1 MSQSVPSERVAAMA
15 AAARVSLPADAPA
28 RIAGA
33 VGPVVQRFAVGDC
46 AYPFEAEPATF
57 LAVAHRD
64 AEADAAR

>member
-1 MSQSVPSERVAAMA
+1 MPGPVTPERVAAMA

-33 VGPVVQRFAVGDC
+33 ITPVVQRFAVGDC

-57 LAVAHRD
+57 LAVAH
-64 AEADAAR
+64 ADAAR